1 MHIVQEIE
9 REHIIRAALQLL
21 QDNADFIRNC
31 TVRDS
36 LFNPGIHAESD
47 KLSFKYRRCFEK
59 NLGRRNVAC
68 NHFQRIGI
76 EIQIVRFC
84 ICNSQGQSIPILTS
98 GTSSTLQELALR
110 RRHAA
115 QYNSRQ
121 VANVNTHFQSRRAG
135 QYVWIPKLLRIFTTL
150 KVSFKLLS
158 IWALQQTCML
168 SRVDTHKIS
177 SAIKTTVII
186 NFSGF
191 VFLQETAT
199 SGALTR
205 RTIPKLCIFS

>member
-9 REHIIRAALQLL
+9 REHIIRPAIQLL
-21 QDNADFIRNC
+21 QDNANFIRNC
-31 TVRDS
+31 AVRDA
-36 LFNPGIHAESD
+36 LFNPGIHAESY

-59 NLGRRNVAC
+59 NFGRRNVAR

-84 ICNSQGQSIPILTS
+84 ICNSQGQSITILTS

-121 VANVNTHFQSRRAG
+121 VANVNAHFQSRRAG
-135 QYVWIPKLLRIFTTL
+135 QYVWIPKLLCIFTTL

-168 SRVDTHKIS
+168 SGVDTHKIS

-186 NFSGF
+186 NLSSF
-191 VFLQETAT
+191 VFL
-199 SGALTR
+199 
-205 RTIPKLCIFS
+205 